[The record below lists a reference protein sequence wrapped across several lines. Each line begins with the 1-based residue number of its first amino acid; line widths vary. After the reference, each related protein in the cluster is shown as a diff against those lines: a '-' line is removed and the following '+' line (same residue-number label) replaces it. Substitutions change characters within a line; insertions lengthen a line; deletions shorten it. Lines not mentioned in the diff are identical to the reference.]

1 MSLESVVA
9 MLTSSNLSTNPAA
22 LGAWELDLDSFLRKC
37 LSLTAA
43 LSEKRRVPHIASK
56 WNCRRM
62 KIVDRCREAS
72 TSYCSQSMA
81 CWYVNQVGQWW
92 VVDQVRQ
99 SIQSTEKGS
108 CVGIQLPAVEQGV

>member
-1 MSLESVVA
+1 MSLESMVA
-9 MLTSSNLSTNPAA
+9 MLTSSNLSTKPAA
-22 LGAWELDLDSFLRKC
+22 LGACELDLDSFLRKC

-62 KIVDRCREAS
+62 KIVDRYREAN

-81 CWYVNQVGQWW
+81 YWYVNSSWAMVG
-92 VVDQVRQ
+92 D
-99 SIQSTEKGS
+99 
-108 CVGIQLPAVEQGV
+108 